1 MEILAQVAK
10 ELETW
15 KLNEQKKFKEDLAK
29 VSYYFIIGTQLLELE
44 TFWRIRADKTFGMV
58 PFLTTPLEVR
68 FVLCS
73 H

>member
-29 VSYYFIIGTQLLELE
+29 VSYYFIIGT
-44 TFWRIRADKTFGMV
+44 
-58 PFLTTPLEVR
+58 
-68 FVLCS
+68 
-73 H
+73 